1 MSVLTSPKTY
11 AGLAALQ
18 AVDAVAC
25 AIPVAPVAKTL
36 DTLRIPQDIRWL
48 LPASKA
54 ASVIGLLS
62 AGRVPALARLT
73 TAMLTVYFVLAV
85 GAHIRARDRF
95 VNALPAASFLAIY
108 AALTWKG
115 PDRVGGVNPAAA
127 QARPILSGNAM
138 VPAYI
143 E

>member
-11 AGLAALQ
+11 AGLAAFQ

-95 VNALPAASFLAIY
+95 VNALPAAAFLATY
-108 AALTWKG
+108 AALTLKG
-115 PDRVGGVNPAAA
+115 PDQG
-127 QARPILSGNAM
+127 
-138 VPAYI
+138 
-143 E
+143 

>member
-11 AGLAALQ
+11 AGLAAFQ

-73 TAMLTVYFVLAV
+73 TAMLTLYFTLAV
-85 GAHIRARDRF
+85 GAHLRVRDRI
-95 VNALPAASFLAIY
+95 VNALPAASFLATY
-108 AALTWKG
+108 AILTWKG
-115 PDRVGGVNPAAA
+115 PDPTVETEREARALAAD
-127 QARPILSGNAM
+127 M
-138 VPAYI
+138 